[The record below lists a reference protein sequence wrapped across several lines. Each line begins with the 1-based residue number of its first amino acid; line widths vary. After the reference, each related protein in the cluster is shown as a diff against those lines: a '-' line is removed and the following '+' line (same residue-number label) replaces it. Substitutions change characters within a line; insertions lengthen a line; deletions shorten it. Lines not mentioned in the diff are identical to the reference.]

1 MPFPEILEHFKGSV
15 RLYQWIEDSLRL
27 VEKVLADLYNIQDKY
42 LVPKEGN
49 TNISS
54 AEKPSHGKKIRSPP
68 ENSKSTNAESK
79 EDAKSM
85 LYMRHQVLPEVLM
98 THPIF

>member
-1 MPFPEILEHFKGSV
+1 MVF
-15 RLYQWIEDSLRL
+15 
-27 VEKVLADLYNIQDKY
+27 ADLCNIPNKY

-54 AEKPSHGKKIRSPP
+54 AEKPSHGKKIRSSP

-85 LYMRHQVLPEVLM
+85 LYMSHQVLPEVLM
-98 THPIF
+98 THRIF

>member
-1 MPFPEILEHFKGSV
+1 M
-15 RLYQWIEDSLRL
+15 RL
-27 VEKVLADLYNIQDKY
+27 VEMVFADLCNIPNKY

-54 AEKPSHGKKIRSPP
+54 AEKPSHGKKIRSSP

-85 LYMRHQVLPEVLM
+85 LYMSHQVLPEVLM
-98 THPIF
+98 THRIF